1 MIQQNRIF
9 SIILLLFFTLL
20 TSCSKNP
27 QMDLMDTTLLP
38 KPIAVSA
45 TGSSFEL
52 NNETKILVN
61 GTSKDVLR
69 TAHYLASLLQPATGF
84 ELNVESISGEP
95 DENSIYF
102 TITTLDSLFG
112 NEGYKLTINEDN
124 VIIEANGAEGAV
136 RGIQTLRQILP
147 DEIESSTM
155 QQKSWFIP
163 TGEIQD
169 YPEYVYRGSML
180 DVARHFFGVEDV
192 KRYIDLMAAYKL
204 NVLHLHL
211 SDDQGWRIEIKS
223 WPNLTI
229 HGGST
234 EVGGAKGGF
243 YTQEQYKEI
252 VNYAAERYITIIPE
266 IDMPGHTNAALAS
279 YPELN
284 CSGEATELY
293 SGIEVGFSTLCTDK
307 EITYKFIDDV
317 VRELSEMT
325 PGPYFHIGG
334 DESHV
339 TPMEDYIPFVNK
351 VQDIVISHGKK
362 VIGWDE
368 IANAELRD
376 NTVVQFWSEA
386 ENAKKGIAQNAK
398 VLMSPATKTY
408 LDMKYD
414 SLTKIGLNWAAFI
427 ELDSAY
433 IWSPDKFV
441 DEIKRENII
450 GVESPLWSETITN
463 MEEIEYLAFP
473 RIIGHAEIG
482 WTPNAMRTWSDYKSR
497 LMKHTERLKIMEI
510 NYYESK
516 LLSQDTE

>member
-9 SIILLLFFTLL
+9 SVILIMFFALL
-20 TSCSKNP
+20 TSCSKKP
-27 QMDLMDTTLLP
+27 QMDLLEATLLP
-38 KPIAVSA
+38 KPIEVSA

-61 GTSKDVLR
+61 GHSEELIR
-69 TAHYLASLLQPATGF
+69 TAKYLASLLKPSTGF
-84 ELNVESISGEP
+84 DLNIESISDQP
-95 DENSIYF
+95 SSNSIYF
-102 TITTLDSLFG
+102 AIVELDSVFG
-112 NEGYKLTINEDN
+112 NEGYKLIINEEN
-124 VIIEANGAEGAV
+124 VIIESNGAEGAV
-136 RGIQTLRQILP
+136 RAIQTLRQILP
-147 DEIESSTM
+147 NEIESSSI
-155 QQKSWFIP
+155 QQKSWFMA

-169 YPEYVYRGSML
+169 YPQYGYRGSML
-180 DVARHFFGVEDV
+180 DVARHFFGLEDV

-223 WPNLTI
+223 WPNLTT

-234 EVGGAKGGF
+234 QVGGAKGGF

-252 VNYAAERYITIIPE
+252 VNYAATRYITVIPE

-284 CSGEATELY
+284 CNGEATELY
-293 SGIEVGFSTLCTDK
+293 TGIEVGFSTLCTDK

-317 VRELSEMT
+317 IRELSEMT
-325 PGPYFHIGG
+325 PGPYIHIGG

-368 IANAELRD
+368 IANADLKN
-376 NTVVQFWSEA
+376 NTIVQFWAEA

-398 VLMSPATKTY
+398 VLMSPANKTY

-433 IWSPDKFV
+433 IWSPDNFV
-441 DEIKRENII
+441 EEIKRENII

-463 MEEIEYLAFP
+463 MNEIEYMAFP

-497 LMKHTERLKIMEI
+497 LIKHTERMKIMEI
-510 NYYESK
+510 NYYDSK
-516 LLSQDTE
+516 LLSQDMD